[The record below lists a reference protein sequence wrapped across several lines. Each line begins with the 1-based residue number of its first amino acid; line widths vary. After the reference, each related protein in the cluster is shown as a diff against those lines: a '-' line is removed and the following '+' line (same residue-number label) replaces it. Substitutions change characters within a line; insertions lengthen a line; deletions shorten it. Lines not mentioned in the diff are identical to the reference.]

1 MSQLP
6 KLILPIL
13 IIWIQYPISKIDE
26 LKEIKSDIKEIF
38 KALLYLM
45 LGILTGI
52 SSIAYNILIH
62 KIPSYMIL
70 VGGIGLIVVILIG
83 IYELKLWNKMQTI
96 NKEMRDAK

>member
-1 MSQLP
+1 MSRL
-6 KLILPIL
+6 
-13 IIWIQYPISKIDE
+13 DE

-52 SSIAYNILIH
+52 ASISYSILIN
-62 KIPSYMIL
+62 KIPAYMIL
-70 VGGIGLIVVILIG
+70 VGAIGLIVIFIIG
-83 IYELKLWNKMQTI
+83 MYELKLWNKMQEL

>member
-1 MSQLP
+1 VDDFYFDIYLSIWYNVFMSRL
-6 KLILPIL
+6 
-13 IIWIQYPISKIDE
+13 DE

-52 SSIAYNILIH
+52 ASISYSILIN
-62 KIPSYMIL
+62 KIPAYMIL
-70 VGGIGLIVVILIG
+70 VGAIGLIVIFIIG
-83 IYELKLWNKMQTI
+83 MYELKLWNKMQEL

>member
-1 MSQLP
+1 MS
-6 KLILPIL
+6 KL
-13 IIWIQYPISKIDE
+13 DE

-52 SSIAYNILIH
+52 ASISYSILIG
-62 KIPSYMIL
+62 KIPAYMIF
-70 VGGIGLIVVILIG
+70 VGAIGLLVILIIG
-83 IYELKLWNKMQTI
+83 MYELKLWNKMQEL

>member
-1 MSQLP
+1 MS
-6 KLILPIL
+6 KL
-13 IIWIQYPISKIDE
+13 DE

-52 SSIAYNILIH
+52 ASISYSILIN
-62 KIPSYMIL
+62 KIPAYMIF
-70 VGGIGLIVVILIG
+70 VGAVGLIVIFIIG
-83 IYELKLWNKMQTI
+83 MYELKLWNKMQEL

>member
-1 MSQLP
+1 MS
-6 KLILPIL
+6 KL
-13 IIWIQYPISKIDE
+13 DE

-52 SSIAYNILIH
+52 ASISYSILIH

-70 VGGIGLIVVILIG
+70 VGGVGLIVIFMIG
-83 IYELKLWNKMQTI
+83 IYALKLWNKMQEL
-96 NKEMRDAK
+96 NKEMRDAE